1 MTKLAYSAH
10 MSRNKR
16 ASPKMTRKM
25 IRKVSLVR
33 KALLKKV
40 EKRRILKMTMMMRIL
55 EVMKMTT
62 KTWTTM
68 NEL

>member
-40 EKRRILKMTMMMRIL
+40 EKRRIPKMTMIMTIL

-62 KTWTTM
+62 KTWMTM

>member
-1 MTKLAYSAH
+1 

-40 EKRRILKMTMMMRIL
+40 EKRRIPKMTMMTIL